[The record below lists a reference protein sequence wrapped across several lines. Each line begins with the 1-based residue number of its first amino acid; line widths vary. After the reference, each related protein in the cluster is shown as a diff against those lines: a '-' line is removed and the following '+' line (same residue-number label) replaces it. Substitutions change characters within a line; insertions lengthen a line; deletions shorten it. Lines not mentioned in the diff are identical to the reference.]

1 MNFDVKIDC
10 RALFNECV
18 DQTLLD
24 YRNRTTEA
32 GQSMT
37 ATHTLE
43 LSLLD
48 AFMFN
53 LQSVAEALRARIS
66 KNVERL
72 LFIPDLL
79 LFRMRDILDMAPEAT
94 AIRIK
99 DALKFGMLM
108 WWYGGKDAPLFQS
121 VPARNSSSSITK
133 SFLEMRSMICE
144 ANLSVPTPNDHTGC
158 YDYTGEQDYSVVMGQ
173 S

>member
-1 MNFDVKIDC
+1 MNFDVTIDC

-18 DQTLLD
+18 DQTLID

-48 AFMFN
+48 AFMAN
-53 LQSVAEALRARIS
+53 LQSMAEALRAQIS
-66 KNVERL
+66 NNVERL
-72 LFIPDLL
+72 LFVPDLL
-79 LFRMRDILDMAPEAT
+79 LYRLHDINDITPEGA

-99 DALKFGMLM
+99 DALKYGMLA
-108 WWYGGKDAPLFQS
+108 WWYGGKDAPLFQYYQVLFENALS
-121 VPARNSSSSITK
+121 D
-133 SFLEMRSMICE
+133 LRSKTIG
-144 ANLSVPTPNDHTGC
+144 THTERP
-158 YDYTGEQDYSVVMGQ
+158 YRML
-173 S
+173 

>member
-1 MNFDVKIDC
+1 MNFDVTIDC

-18 DQTLLD
+18 DQTLID

-37 ATHTLE
+37 ATHALE

-48 AFMFN
+48 AFMVN
-53 LQSVAEALRARIS
+53 LQSVAETLRAQIS
-66 KNVERL
+66 KNVGLL

-79 LFRMRDILDMAPEAT
+79 QYRLCDIDGITPEGA

-99 DALKFGMLM
+99 DALKYGMLA
-108 WWYGGKDAPLFQS
+108 WWYGGKEATLFQYYQ
-121 VPARNSSSSITK
+121 VLFENVLTD
-133 SFLEMRSMICE
+133 LRSKTIG
-144 ANLSVPTPNDHTGC
+144 THTERP
-158 YDYTGEQDYSVVMGQ
+158 YRML
-173 S
+173 

>member
-66 KNVERL
+66 RTAVIHSRPAV
-72 LFIPDLL
+72 IPYA
-79 LFRMRDILDMAPEAT
+79 RYSRHGPGSNSHPHKRRAEIRDAHVVV
-94 AIRIK
+94 
-99 DALKFGMLM
+99 
-108 WWYGGKDAPLFQS
+108 WW
-121 VPARNSSSSITK
+121 
-133 SFLEMRSMICE
+133 
-144 ANLSVPTPNDHTGC
+144 
-158 YDYTGEQDYSVVMGQ
+158 
-173 S
+173 

>member
-24 YRNRTTEA
+24 YRNRMTEA
-32 GQSMT
+32 GQSMA

-48 AFMFN
+48 AFMVN
-53 LQSVAEALRARIS
+53 LQSVAEALRAHIS
-66 KNVERL
+66 KNADRL

-79 LFRMRDILDMAPEAT
+79 LFRMHDIFDMGPEAT

-99 DALKFGMLM
+99 DALKFGMLA
-108 WWYGGKDAPLFQS
+108 WWYGGKDAPLFQYYQ
-121 VPARNSSSSITK
+121 ARFENALGDLRTK
-133 SFLEMRSMICE
+133 SIGS
-144 ANLSVPTPNDHTGC
+144 HTERP
-158 YDYTGEQDYSVVMGQ
+158 YRML
-173 S
+173 

>member
-1 MNFDVKIDC
+1 MNFDVTIDC

-18 DQTLLD
+18 DQTLID

-37 ATHTLE
+37 VTHTLE

-48 AFMFN
+48 AFMVN

-66 KNVERL
+66 KNVKRL

-108 WWYGGKDAPLFQS
+108 WWYGGKDAPLFQYYQILFGN
-121 VPARNSSSSITK
+121 A
-133 SFLEMRSMICE
+133 LDDLRSKLIG
-144 ANLSVPTPNDHTGC
+144 SHTERP
-158 YDYTGEQDYSVVMGQ
+158 YRML
-173 S
+173 

>member
-108 WWYGGKDAPLFQS
+108 WWYGGKDAIPVL
-121 VPARNSSSSITK
+121 PNP
-133 SFLEMRSMICE
+133 FLEMRSMICE
-144 ANLSVPTPNDHTGC
+144 ANLSVPHRTTIPDAMI
-158 YDYTGEQDYSVVMGQ
+158 TGEQDYSVVMGQ